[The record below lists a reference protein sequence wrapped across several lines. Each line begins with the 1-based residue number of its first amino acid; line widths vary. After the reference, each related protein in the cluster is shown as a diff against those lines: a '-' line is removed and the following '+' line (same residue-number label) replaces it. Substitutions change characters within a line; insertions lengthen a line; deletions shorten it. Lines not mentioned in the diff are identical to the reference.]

1 MDRRQCTEEQ
11 GRPRDGH
18 EAATGDPQ
26 HLCTVCPAPRACGAS
41 MVFGT
46 DLELGFRWPGND
58 DHPFTDVRT
67 FCRSYLQFEKRNTLR
82 PSPSA
87 CLSACSHQLTTRL
100 LPSNSILCLTQCHFC
115 PESWEGMPL
124 IVSIKYG
131 SLATQSRAGRSVL
144 LPVPAA
150 SPLRQLA
157 SCPRQVLEITGS
169 ANPRV

>member
-1 MDRRQCTEEQ
+1 
-11 GRPRDGH
+11 
-18 EAATGDPQ
+18 
-26 HLCTVCPAPRACGAS
+26 

-67 FCRSYLQFEKRNTLR
+67 FCRSYLQFKKRNTLR

-131 SLATQSRAGRSVL
+131 SLATQGRAGQGRQVSVSACPCSEPPSATCL
-144 LPVPAA
+144 LPPS
-150 SPLRQLA
+150 SPRDNGLCQPPGLEGRRVSPQR
-157 SCPRQVLEITGS
+157 CPPGELQER
-169 ANPRV
+169 